1 MRQWREVKSRHAD
14 ALVFFRVGDFYELFC
29 EDAEE
34 GAELLDLTLTS
45 RNNGAASR
53 VPLAGVPAK
62 ALDDYLVRL
71 VRKGRKV
78 AICEQ
83 VEDAADAQGIVRR
96 EVVDKVTPGTV
107 VSDALLE
114 ARRPSY
120 LVALLP
126 DEEKVGIAAL
136 DISTGELHLQE
147 VASTEAGDELE
158 RLEPREIL
166 LPESAQDFAV
176 GSGRS
181 VTSLRPDWLFDA
193 QVTHDELKR
202 RYKVHSLDGF
212 GFGEG
217 DELLWRTAGAL
228 LAYAED
234 VRPGSTEHLLAPR
247 IRRPGSLMTL
257 DPMTRRNLELVEPLG
272 PDAGGSS
279 LLGILDATAT
289 PMGARRLRS
298 WVLSPLLEID
308 DIRRRHDGV
317 EELVATPEARSRL
330 RSALAKVK
338 DLDRLATKVGSG
350 RANPREV
357 LALGSSLGSLRAVAE
372 AAEGLESEALAEA
385 GGFDTLDEVA
395 ARVASAVSPEAPAAI
410 ADGGVI
416 REGFSEE
423 LDEARASR
431 DAAQDAIA
439 GMQARE
445 RERTGIASL
454 KVGFNRVFGYYIE
467 VTRANLDRVPEDFIR
482 RQTLVNAERY
492 FTLELKEWEEKVFE
506 SEERIERLEQTLF
519 LRLRAELALAVGRI
533 QRSSQSV
540 ATLDA
545 IAALAEVAEA
555 RGYVRPEIDTGFG
568 VRVIAGRHPVVEAVI
583 PGEDFIPNDIELD
596 AQRRVVILTGPNM
609 AGKSTVLRQVGLIQI
624 MAQIGSFVPADEARL
639 GVCDRVFTRVGASD
653 NLARGQSTFMVEMSE
668 TAAIVHGATE
678 RSLILLDEIGRG
690 TSTYD
695 GVSIAWALA
704 EHIHDEIGAKAVFAT
719 HYHELT
725 QLAES
730 LGGVKNLNVAVR
742 EAGGGIV
749 FLRRLEEGGADR
761 SYGIQVARLAGL
773 PPGLISRAVDLL
785 AELEGSH
792 ADGGIGRQEG
802 RENPNPA
809 LRDQMSL
816 FEVRNPV
823 VERLRELDVENVT
836 PLEALNA
843 LSELRAMARTD
854 SE

>member
-83 VEDAADAQGIVRR
+83 VEDAADAKGIVRR

-114 ARRPSY
+114 ERRPSY

-126 DEEKVGIAAL
+126 DGEQVGIAAL
-136 DISTGELHLQE
+136 DISTGELRLQE

-158 RLEPREIL
+158 RLEPREVL

-202 RYKVHSLDGF
+202 RYRVHSLDGF

-289 PMGARRLRS
+289 PMGARKLRS

-308 DIRRRHDGV
+308 DIHRRHDGV
-317 EELVATPEARSRL
+317 EELVATPDARSRL

-357 LALGSSLGSLRAVAE
+357 LALGMSLGSLRAVAE
-372 AAEGLESEALAEA
+372 AAEGLGSETLAEA

-395 ARVASAVSPEAPAAI
+395 ARVAGAVSPEAPAAI

-445 RERTGIASL
+445 RERTGIGSL

-506 SEERIERLEQTLF
+506 SEERIGHLEQTLF

-555 RGYVRPEIDTGFG
+555 RGYVRPEMDTGFG

-624 MAQIGSFVPADEARL
+624 MAQIGSFVPADEACL

-802 RENPNPA
+802 RESPNPA

-823 VERLRELDVENVT
+823 VERLLDLDVENVT
-836 PLEALNA
+836 PLEARNA

>member
-83 VEDAADAQGIVRR
+83 VEDAADAKGIVRR

-126 DEEKVGIAAL
+126 DGERVGIAAL
-136 DISTGELHLQE
+136 DISTGELHLRE

-158 RLEPREIL
+158 RLEPREVL
-166 LPESAQDFAV
+166 LPESAEDFAA

-193 QVTHDELKR
+193 EVARDELKR

-212 GFGEG
+212 GLGEG

-247 IRRPGSLMTL
+247 IHRPGSLMTL

-289 PMGARRLRS
+289 PMGARKLRS

-317 EELVATPEARSRL
+317 DELVATPEARSRL
-330 RSALAKVK
+330 RGALATVK

-357 LALGSSLGSLRAVAE
+357 LALGSSLGSLAAVAE

-395 ARVASAVSPEAPAAI
+395 ARVASAVSPDAPAAI

-431 DAAQDAIA
+431 AAAQDAIA

-445 RERTGIASL
+445 RERTGIGSL
-454 KVGFNRVFGYYIE
+454 KVGFNRVFGYYLE

-533 QRSSQSV
+533 QRSSRSV

-555 RGYVRPEIDTGFG
+555 RGYVRPEMDTGFG
-568 VRVIAGRHPVVEAVI
+568 VRVAAGRHPVVEAVI

-596 AQRRVVILTGPNM
+596 EKQRVVILTGPNM

-653 NLARGQSTFMVEMSE
+653 NLAKGQSTFMVEMSE

-695 GVSIAWALA
+695 GVSIAWSLA
-704 EHIHDEIGAKAVFAT
+704 EHIHDEIGAKAIFAT

-725 QLAES
+725 QLGDS
-730 LGGVKNLNVAVR
+730 LEGVKNLNVAVR

-785 AELEGSH
+785 AELEGSR

-802 RENPNPA
+802 RESPSPA

-823 VERLRELDVENVT
+823 VETLLELDVDNVT

-843 LSELRAMARTD
+843 LSELRAMARTH